1 MNIIEQTRPLR
12 AQIRQW
18 RRNQKSIALVPTMGH
33 LHDGHLALVE
43 HAKTQADHVIVS
55 IFVNPLQFDNAD
67 DLKRYPS
74 SIASDLQQLSSLGV
88 GAIFK
93 PTVDLLYPLGLE
105 LAPKIHSPLLGDEFC
120 GAHRLGHFDGVAT
133 VVSKL
138 FNLIEPDIA
147 VFGRKDYQQLLII
160 QRLSSELNFNIQ
172 IQALD
177 TVRTEDGLAL
187 SSRNAHLSTE
197 ECRLAC
203 MLYATLKGI
212 AQQAEQQRLT
222 DNLPTLLDQSITR
235 LNQASLKVEYLD
247 LRDATDLQ
255 AIRSETTQA
264 IVLAAV
270 QLGKVRLIDN
280 ILFEL
285 PAQS

>member
-1 MNIIEQTRPLR
+1 M
-12 AQIRQW
+12 
-18 RRNQKSIALVPTMGH
+18 
-33 LHDGHLALVE
+33 
-43 HAKTQADHVIVS
+43 
-55 IFVNPLQFDNAD
+55 
-67 DLKRYPS
+67 
-74 SIASDLQQLSSLGV
+74 
-88 GAIFK
+88 
-93 PTVDLLYPLGLE
+93 
-105 LAPKIHSPLLGDEFC
+105 
-120 GAHRLGHFDGVAT
+120 
-133 VVSKL
+133 SKL

-197 ECRLAC
+197 ERRLAC

-247 LRDATDLQ
+247 LRDAADLQ

>member
-105 LAPKIHSPLLGDEFC
+105 LAPKIHIPLLGDEFC
-120 GAHRLGHFDGVAT
+120 GAHRPGHFDGVAT

-197 ECRLAC
+197 ERRLAC

-247 LRDATDLQ
+247 LRDAADLQ

>member
-105 LAPKIHSPLLGDEFC
+105 LAPKIHIPLLGDEFC
-120 GAHRLGHFDGVAT
+120 GAHRPGHFDGVAT

>member
-105 LAPKIHSPLLGDEFC
+105 LAPKIHIPLLGDEFC
-120 GAHRLGHFDGVAT
+120 GAHRPGHFDGVAT

-197 ECRLAC
+197 ERRLAC

-222 DNLPTLLDQSITR
+222 DNLLTLLDQSITR

-247 LRDATDLQ
+247 LRDAADLQ

>member
-1 MNIIEQTRPLR
+1 MNIIEHPRPLR
-12 AQIRQW
+12 AQTRQW

-55 IFVNPLQFDNAD
+55 IFVNPLQFDNAT
-67 DLKRYPS
+67 DLKSYPS

-88 GAIFK
+88 DAIFK

-105 LAPKIHSPLLGDEFC
+105 LAPKIHIPLLGDEFC
-120 GAHRLGHFDGVAT
+120 GAHRPRHFDGVAT
-133 VVSKL
+133 IVSKL

-160 QRLSSELNFNIQ
+160 QRLVSELNFNIQ
-172 IQALD
+172 IKALD
-177 TVRTEDGLAL
+177 TVRTGDGLAL

-197 ECRLAC
+197 ERELAC
-203 MLYATLKGI
+203 MLYATLKDV
-212 AQQAEQQRLT
+212 AEQAEQHQLT
-222 DNLPTLLDQSITR
+222 DNLPALLDQAITR
-235 LNQASLKVEYLD
+235 LSQASFKVEYLD
-247 LRDATDLQ
+247 LRDANDLQ
-255 AIRSETTQA
+255 AIQAGTTQA

-280 ILFEL
+280 ILFKL
-285 PAQS
+285 ADRT

>member
-105 LAPKIHSPLLGDEFC
+105 LAPKIHIPLLGDEFC
-120 GAHRLGHFDGVAT
+120 GAHRPGHFDGVAT

-197 ECRLAC
+197 ERRLAC

-212 AQQAEQQRLT
+212 AQQAQQQRLT

>member
-105 LAPKIHSPLLGDEFC
+105 LAPKIHIPLLGDEFC
-120 GAHRLGHFDGVAT
+120 GAHRPGHFDGVAT

-187 SSRNAHLSTE
+187 SSRNSHLSTE
-197 ECRLAC
+197 ERRLAC

>member
-105 LAPKIHSPLLGDEFC
+105 LAPKIHIPLLGDEFC
-120 GAHRLGHFDGVAT
+120 GAHRPGHFDGVAT

-197 ECRLAC
+197 ERRLAC

-212 AQQAEQQRLT
+212 AEQAEQQRLT

-247 LRDATDLQ
+247 LRDAADLQ

>member
-105 LAPKIHSPLLGDEFC
+105 LAPKIHIPLLGDEFC
-120 GAHRLGHFDGVAT
+120 GAHRPGHFDGVAT

-197 ECRLAC
+197 ERRLAC

>member
-105 LAPKIHSPLLGDEFC
+105 LAPKIHIPLLGDEFC
-120 GAHRLGHFDGVAT
+120 GAHRPGHFDGVAT

-197 ECRLAC
+197 ERRLAC

-255 AIRSETTQA
+255 AIRSETRQGA
-264 IVLAAV
+264 IN
-270 QLGKVRLIDN
+270 R
-280 ILFEL
+280 
-285 PAQS
+285 

>member
-1 MNIIEQTRPLR
+1 
-12 AQIRQW
+12 
-18 RRNQKSIALVPTMGH
+18 
-33 LHDGHLALVE
+33 
-43 HAKTQADHVIVS
+43 
-55 IFVNPLQFDNAD
+55 
-67 DLKRYPS
+67 
-74 SIASDLQQLSSLGV
+74 
-88 GAIFK
+88 
-93 PTVDLLYPLGLE
+93 
-105 LAPKIHSPLLGDEFC
+105 
-120 GAHRLGHFDGVAT
+120 
-133 VVSKL
+133 
-138 FNLIEPDIA
+138 
-147 VFGRKDYQQLLII
+147 
-160 QRLSSELNFNIQ
+160 
-172 IQALD
+172 
-177 TVRTEDGLAL
+177 
-187 SSRNAHLSTE
+187 
-197 ECRLAC
+197 

>member
-105 LAPKIHSPLLGDEFC
+105 LAPKIHIPLLGDEFC
-120 GAHRLGHFDGVAT
+120 GAHRPGHFDGVAT

-197 ECRLAC
+197 ERRLAC

-212 AQQAEQQRLT
+212 AQQAEQQQLT

-247 LRDATDLQ
+247 LRDAADLQ

>member
-55 IFVNPLQFDNAD
+55 IFVNPLQFDNAA

-105 LAPKIHSPLLGDEFC
+105 LAPKIHIPLLGDEFC
-120 GAHRLGHFDGVAT
+120 GAHRPGHFDGVAT

-197 ECRLAC
+197 ERRLAC

>member
-43 HAKTQADHVIVS
+43 HAKTQTDHVIVS

-105 LAPKIHSPLLGDEFC
+105 LAPKIHIPLLGDEFC
-120 GAHRLGHFDGVAT
+120 GAHRPGHFDGVAT

-197 ECRLAC
+197 ERRLAC

>member
-105 LAPKIHSPLLGDEFC
+105 LAPKIHIPLLGDEFC
-120 GAHRLGHFDGVAT
+120 GAHRPGHFDGVAT

-197 ECRLAC
+197 ERRLAC

-212 AQQAEQQRLT
+212 AQQTEQQRLT

>member
-105 LAPKIHSPLLGDEFC
+105 LAPKIHIPLLGDEFC
-120 GAHRLGHFDGVAT
+120 GAHRPGHFDGVAT

-160 QRLSSELNFNIQ
+160 QRLSSEQNYNIQ

-177 TVRTEDGLAL
+177 TERTEDGLAL

-197 ECRLAC
+197 ERRLAC

>member
-105 LAPKIHSPLLGDEFC
+105 LAPKIHIPLLGDEFC
-120 GAHRLGHFDGVAT
+120 GAHRPGHFDGVAT

-197 ECRLAC
+197 ERRLAC
-203 MLYATLKGI
+203 MLYATLKVV

-247 LRDATDLQ
+247 LRDAADLQ

>member
-18 RRNQKSIALVPTMGH
+18 RRNQQSIALVPTMGH
-33 LHDGHLALVE
+33 LHAGHLALVE
-43 HAKTQADHVIVS
+43 HAKAEADHVIVS
-55 IFVNPLQFDNAD
+55 IFVNPLQFDDAD

-88 GAIFK
+88 DAVFR

-105 LAPKIHSPLLGDEFC
+105 LAPKIHIPLLGDEFC
-120 GAHRLGHFDGVAT
+120 GAQRHGHFDGVAT

-160 QRLSSELNFNIQ
+160 QRLTSELNFNLQ

-177 TVRTEDGLAL
+177 TVRAEDGLAL
-187 SSRNAHLSTE
+187 SSRNVHLSTE
-197 ECRLAC
+197 ERHLAC
-203 MLYATLKGI
+203 MLYTTLQTI
-212 AQQAEQQRLT
+212 AAQTEQLRLT
-222 DNLPTLLDQSITR
+222 DKLDTLLAQATTQLS
-235 LNQASLKVEYLD
+235 QASLKVEYLA
-247 LRDATDLQ
+247 LRDASDLQ
-255 AIRSETTQA
+255 AIRAETTQA

-280 ILFEL
+280 ILLEL
-285 PAQS
+285 PAQA